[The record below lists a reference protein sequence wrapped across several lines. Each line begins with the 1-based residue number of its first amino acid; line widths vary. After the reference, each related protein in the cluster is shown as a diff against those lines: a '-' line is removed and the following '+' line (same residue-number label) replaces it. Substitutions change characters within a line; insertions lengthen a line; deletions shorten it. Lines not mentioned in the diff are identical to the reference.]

1 MKLYLHPKMLL
12 SVTVLSVLAS
22 CIVSFYCSPE
32 IPIHFSGG
40 HADQFVNKYIGLFI
54 LPAIMLITLFI
65 HRIYNQA
72 AWLIYFLAC
81 LHLFMLY
88 SALVY

>member
-22 CIVSFYCSPE
+22 CIVSFYCSPN

-40 HADQFVNKYIGLFI
+40 QADLFVNKYIGLFMI
-54 LPAIMLITLFI
+54 PAFMIITLFI
-65 HRIYNQA
+65 QRIYNQA
-72 AWLIYFLAC
+72 AWLIYFSVC
-81 LHLFMLY
+81 LHLFLLCA
-88 SALVY
+88 ALIY